1 MSVTV
6 SIELKH
12 RVLLVTYEPDLAL
25 AAAHQVVFHAML
37 CFKFGQLAPQFD
49 DVSVSIFPVSEKFE
63 VFNQFFDIHVLIQTS
78 SSLAGTYVNYTNIA
92 MQVRGSVA
100 ENALRRGV

>member
-1 MSVTV
+1 MSVAV

-12 RVLLVTYEPDLAL
+12 GVLFIAHEPDLAL
-25 AAAHQVVFHAML
+25 ATTNQVVFHTVR
-37 CFKFGQLAPQFD
+37 CFKLGQLTPQFD
-49 DVSVSIFPVSEKFE
+49 DVSVSIFPVAEKFE

-100 ENALRRGV
+100 EKALRRGV